1 MPSRFVFVVNRKVS
15 RLKKKK
21 KPGIPKDVKKNL
33 LINLP
38 PARKVG
44 VPELSRLR

>member
-15 RLKKKK
+15 RLKKK